1 MDQLT
6 HCPLCRS
13 EVFRPFERHRKHH
26 LVKCSSCS
34 FVFITA
40 IPSAEELHNLY
51 CDYSYGEDQF
61 VSPVTLK
68 RYKEILEGFEP
79 YRKHNRL
86 LDVGCGN
93 GQLLSVA
100 RQMGW
105 ECLGLEVSPKAVE
118 VCRLQGLT
126 VLEGTL
132 AERIEQLPQCDV
144 VVSVEVL
151 EHLNTPGKELAMMHD
166 ILRPG
171 GLLYLTTPNFNGL
184 LRLITGQDYA
194 LIGYPEHLCYFTPAT
209 LRLLVRNTG
218 FELKKMESTGFSIT
232 GLEGLKAA
240 RFHEPA
246 AHHSTDEKLRKEME
260 VNPVLGF
267 FKWTSNFFLKLSGT
281 GNSLKIWAVKPSKE

>member
-1 MDQLT
+1 MDQIT
-6 HCPLCRS
+6 HCPLCLS
-13 EVFRPFERHRKHH
+13 EVFRPLERHRKHH
-26 LVKCSSCS
+26 LVKCCNCS
-34 FVFITA
+34 FVFSVA
-40 IPSAEELHNLY
+40 IPTHEELNNLY
-51 CDYSYGEDQF
+51 RDYSYGDDQF
-61 VSPVTLK
+61 VSQITLK
-68 RYKEILEGFEP
+68 RYKEIIEGFEP

-126 VLEGTL
+126 VHEGTL
-132 AERIEQLPQCDV
+132 SKRLGQLPECDV

-151 EHLNTPGKELAMMHD
+151 EHLNTPGKELAMMRD

-194 LIGYPEHLCYFTPAT
+194 IIGYPEHLCYFTPAT
-209 LRLLVRNTG
+209 LKLLVRNTG
-218 FELKKMESTGFSIT
+218 FALKKIESTGFSIT
-232 GLEGLKAA
+232 GMEALTAA
-240 RFHEPA
+240 RFQDPA
-246 AHHSTDEKLRKEME
+246 AHHSTDEKLRREME
-260 VNPVLGF
+260 VNPVLRFLKWASNIF
-267 FKWTSNFFLKLSGT
+267 FKLSGT
-281 GNSLKIWAVKPSKE
+281 GNSLKIMAVKPSKE